1 MKQADAHD
9 ILNYHDWDL
18 RKFGACLRGWGASKQ
33 RYSCLRSRVNR
44 LGKFTGPDSIFMQM
58 QNRRLKAQ
66 WVGRYKWLDDHLQLS
81 GDTDL
86 AHSCHLCIHGDRLD
100 IPEHPTSCLSDRGR
114 ERERDAPSDLTVPR
128 CLMLTKC
135 CKNQYQIVVLCQMWA
150 WMKANINSSRKKV
163 INVIISSCP
172 IGWCRTGNVLVQL
185 KSIYCIYLHCM
196 THSTW
201 IPMSLYKLQMDV
213 LQSQTRPDS
222 VAETASHHSPWWR
235 RSGSSGKTRKFKS
248 QRLFSAHKLFF
259 FLLH

>member
-81 GDTDL
+81 RDTDL

-114 ERERDAPSDLTVPR
+114 EREDG
-128 CLMLTKC
+128 MLLLIWLSHTAWCWQNAVKISIKLLFYVKC
-135 CKNQYQIVVLCQMWA
+135 EREWKPTSTAVERKSSMSAFPPVL
-150 WMKANINSSRKKV
+150 
-163 INVIISSCP
+163 
-172 IGWCRTGNVLVQL
+172 
-185 KSIYCIYLHCM
+185 
-196 THSTW
+196 
-201 IPMSLYKLQMDV
+201 
-213 LQSQTRPDS
+213 
-222 VAETASHHSPWWR
+222 
-235 RSGSSGKTRKFKS
+235 
-248 QRLFSAHKLFF
+248 
-259 FLLH
+259 